1 MKDFNKICQNICEL
15 LGYSKS
21 LNRSPIIGYCVSTHF
36 VLISMG
42 CPRLVVIHKNKQLL
56 LKKYFKKKPKNL
68 SNLAISSN
76 WLNFRG
82 FWAFSQDRWVQSN
95 FWLQSAYLPAK
106 VLWIDTPHAYVLTT
120 NIFHFS
126 IDFVGW
132 RHMQDWSSIKNFFT
146 DQLL

>member
-1 MKDFNKICQNICEL
+1 MKK
-15 LGYSKS
+15 KS
-21 LNRSPIIGYCVSTHF
+21 RSIRYITTGLDIGGCYRVGCCVSTHF

-95 FWLQSAYLPAK
+95 FWLHSANLPIK
-106 VLWIDTPHAYVLTT
+106 VLWINTPHAYTLT
-120 NIFHFS
+120 NFFLHFS
-126 IDFVGW
+126 ILYQNLY
-132 RHMQDWSSIKNFFT
+132 MQFRKWT
-146 DQLL
+146 